1 MKIEFTRAEVERILL
16 DYTNR
21 MLGLND
27 PFNPTKNN
35 LLNTVTAGG
44 YRDLPDTVIVSM
56 KEENSAQ

>member
-21 MLGLND
+21 MLGLSD

-35 LLNTVTAGG
+35 LLNTVTSGG

-56 KEENSAQ
+56 KEEDAAQ